1 VSDLHESF
9 IEGQLADRSGVAGGM
24 LGIGLNAQQI
34 AQHFSVTPAVI
45 SRLLDSTVTAGEA
58 PPVER

>member
-1 VSDLHESF
+1 VS
-9 IEGQLADRSGVAGGM
+9 LAAL

-34 AQHFSVTPAVI
+34 AQHFSMTPAVV